1 MFLISECY
9 FEIIHHNPNHAS
21 TWTFKHKCIFSP
33 FHRTA
38 QRLPAKAYRADGSV
52 DCNVAYA
59 LFLCNVRFGLIFT
72 ASLSRPFCDEHVTL
86 WSWRRK
92 LRLEKE
98 AQIDE
103 EGKEEWNDDSVE
115 QQGAHL
121 VVKRSPSLPQ
131 MRVREGMED
140 EEMEESVSEPHSMRT
155 FGDGM

>member
-1 MFLISECY
+1 M
-9 FEIIHHNPNHAS
+9 
-21 TWTFKHKCIFSP
+21 
-33 FHRTA
+33 
-38 QRLPAKAYRADGSV
+38 
-52 DCNVAYA
+52 
-59 LFLCNVRFGLIFT
+59 
-72 ASLSRPFCDEHVTL
+72 
-86 WSWRRK
+86 
-92 LRLEKE
+92 EKE